1 MGGRGPRTY
10 FFAEPRRASG
20 NRGLIGAYSILRIDA
35 GRFHCA
41 LRPDPQPR
49 TTTVEEHPS
58 PNEDYSANYDQ
69 FRRGGRFWT
78 SINVM
83 PDFPSVAQAILNSY
97 EAATGERL
105 DGVILADPF
114 AEAALLE
121 ATGPV
126 QLPGYDV
133 EIDADNVVA
142 FTTNEAYSP

>member
-1 MGGRGPRTY
+1 MRTT
-10 FFAEPRRASG
+10 
-20 NRGLIGAYSILRIDA
+20 
-35 GRFHCA
+35 
-41 LRPDPQPR
+41 PR
-49 TTTVEEHPS
+49 TTIS
-58 PNEDYSANYDQ
+58 SGAA
-69 FRRGGRFWT
+69 GRFWT

-142 FTTNEAYSP
+142 FTTNEAYSLLTNPVQVRRCSATSPGRRSSGS